1 MAEDYYKLLGV
12 SKNAG
17 KDEIKKAYRKLAL
30 KYHPDQNKGDK
41 GAEEMFKKIN
51 EAYAVL
57 SDDQKR
63 KQYDT
68 FGAEGFSRRYSQEDI
83 FRNFDMGSIFKEFG
97 FGGNF
102 GGGSFFSDLFGGG
115 RSRGRSSGRRNF
127 SGGGNPFSGF
137 SGTGGFSG
145 GGFPGGNFSGGSQ
158 PQTAETELT
167 ISLEDAVLGSRRRIS
182 LDTGSGIE
190 TIDVNIPKGISG
202 GQKLRLKGKG
212 PMDPMSGG
220 RADLHC
226 KIKIAPH
233 RLFKVSG
240 KDLILEQDVPITQM
254 VLGGKVRVD
263 TIDGGTIEL
272 KVPKLS
278 KNGSMLRV
286 KGKGLPGV
294 KGAADGNLLVKL
306 MAKIPTALDENQ
318 KQLFEKLKETGL

>member
-12 SKNAG
+12 SKGAG
-17 KDEIKKAYRKLAL
+17 KDELKKAYRKLAL

-41 GAEEMFKKIN
+41 NAEEMFKKIN

-83 FRNFDMGSIFKEFG
+83 FRNFDVGSIFQEFG
-97 FGGNF
+97 FGGGS

-115 RSRGRSSGRRNF
+115 RSRGRSGRRSNF
-127 SGGGNPFSGF
+127 SGGGNPF
-137 SGTGGFSG
+137 GGFGG
-145 GGFPGGNFSGGSQ
+145 GGFPGGGNFSGGGR
-158 PQTAETELT
+158 PQAAETELT

-182 LDTGSGIE
+182 LDTGNGIE
-190 TIDVNIPKGISG
+190 TIDVNIPKGISE

-212 PMDPMSGG
+212 PMDPMNGG
-220 RADLHC
+220 RADLYC

-233 RLFKVSG
+233 RLYKVSG
-240 KDLILEQDVPITQM
+240 KDLTLEQEVPLTQL

-278 KNGSMLRV
+278 KNNSMLRV

-294 KGAADGNLLVKL
+294 KDAPDGNLLVKL
-306 MAKIPTALDENQ
+306 IAKIPTSLDENQ
-318 KQLFEKLKETGL
+318 QKLFEQLAESGL